1 MYQEHGIM
9 ASTMMAKP
17 MKTLELR
24 YLMIQFLK
32 AFVIT
37 VLVPATTKT
46 FQARMT
52 VNEAYKPGYSNSSSD
67 EFNTF
72 ATNFSHIVGEFLNKT
87 LFGFVR
93 VEVTNLA
100 NGSVV
105 VDFDIVVQNS
115 SNATVNVI
123 VRALNDGNGTGG
135 LGYTI
140 LGNVSV
146 NATDQQS
153 TSSIPSQTPTAAGI
167 NSVQVGFAAIITF
180 YFFLMAFNQRL
191 LTR

>member
-1 MYQEHGIM
+1 MYEEHGIM

-17 MKTLELR
+17 MKTLELH

-52 VNEAYKPGYSNSSSD
+52 VNETYKPGYSNSSSD

-87 LFGFVR
+87 LFGFQR
-93 VEVTNLA
+93 VVVTKLA
-100 NGSVV
+100 NGTVV
-105 VDFDIVVQNS
+105 VDFDIVVQKS
-115 SNATVNVI
+115 SITTVDVI
-123 VRALNDGNGTGG
+123 VQALEASNQSQ

-140 LGNVSV
+140 LGNVIV

-153 TSSIPSQTPTAAGI
+153 TSSIPSQTATAAGI
-167 NSVQVGFAAIITF
+167 NSVQVGFAAVITF
-180 YFFLMAFNQRL
+180 YFFLDSL
-191 LTR
+191 

>member
-100 NGSVV
+100 SGSVV
-105 VDFDIVVQNS
+105 VEFDIMLQKS
-115 SNATVNVI
+115 SNATVDVI
-123 VRALNDGNGTGG
+123 VQALNDGNVGGG
-135 LGYTI
+135 LGYTF
-140 LGNVSV
+140 LGNVSI
-146 NATDQQS
+146 NEIDQPS
-153 TSSIPSQTPTAAGI
+153 TTSNPSPTATVTGI
-167 NSVQVGFAAIITF
+167 NITSKGTGSKNKRDILKGQ
-180 YFFLMAFNQRL
+180 FFGNNQPL
-191 LTR
+191 